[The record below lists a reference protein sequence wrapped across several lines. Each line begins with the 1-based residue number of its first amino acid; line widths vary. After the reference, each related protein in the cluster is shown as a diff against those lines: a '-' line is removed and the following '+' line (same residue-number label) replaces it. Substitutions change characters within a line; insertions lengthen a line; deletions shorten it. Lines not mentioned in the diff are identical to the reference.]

1 MPRRHH
7 KSNDRIDVDEGNT
20 IGLTRAFSP
29 IEDDELIS
37 GEVSRDPFEPSGSA
51 SDTFENEDAYGSDE
65 RNAGSDDG
73 SGTFEDEGSP
83 VLDDARRAS
92 RSAGRHARHAKP
104 ADEDVPVGEED
115 LADQET
121 PAEAASAEFA
131 PDAAATA
138 AAASAAAPVAAASA
152 PAAPAEEVPE
162 YLRKSRRMRRILIVV
177 IVVLV
182 LLLAAGGVLM
192 WQLMEVS
199 QRTATQQ
206 AQNVEQQVG
215 SIDADKE
222 TKDASTATTKKTTVP
237 DLVGVLGLTQE
248 EAVEF
253 LQHGAQVSSTREVN
267 EEGNPIKLEVRVM
280 LTSEPSDTRSGTPT
294 VYLGFNEDGAVV
306 QAGYSVATSSLGY
319 GSLSFSDAVRNEN
332 IIEKTLDEAGVTI
345 AEGTVEL
352 PEDKMEY
359 STYAT
364 DGTTLTKEYCSFSGE
379 ADIDGATHAWS
390 AVLSYDYAMAN
401 ATGNLADTIR
411 TIYVYVNA

>member
-7 KSNDRIDVDEGNT
+7 KSNDRIDVDEGNA

-37 GEVSRDPFEPSGSA
+37 GEVSRDPFEPSGGA
-51 SDTFENEDAYGSDE
+51 SDTFENEDAYGSDG
-65 RNAGSDDG
+65 RNAGSEDD
-73 SGTFEDEGSP
+73 SCTFEDGRSP
-83 VLDDARRAS
+83 VLDDARCAS
-92 RSAGRHARHAKP
+92 KPAGRHARHAKP

-115 LADQET
+115 LADQEM

-131 PDAAATA
+131 PDAAAPD
-138 AAASAAAPVAAASA
+138 AAASAAAHAAASA

-199 QRTATQQ
+199 QRTASQQ

-222 TKDASTATTKKTTVP
+222 TKDASTATAKKTTVP